1 MKYKIKKLML
11 DKDGNVDMPD
21 GCIPLKYNVL
31 FTPSS
36 SDKGQSIEAKR
47 ILLVLE
53 PVKEEKK

>member
-1 MKYKIKKLML
+1 MKYKIGKLIF
-11 DKDGNVDMPD
+11 DKDGNVDVPD

-31 FTPSS
+31 VTPGGP
-36 SDKGQSIEAKR
+36 DKEQHTGIKR